1 MDRREYNARWRS
13 RELRYPN
20 WLPLPEG
27 VSVHIHVEPEYAE
40 TFSGQVAAF
49 TAASILSRMS
59 LSVAVTV
66 PSIPVIASLPWRG
79 SKLDEA
85 VMTVLAAAHPDG
97 NYEQRLGRPDDR
109 KIVIGPQGDGLV
121 AHGFGWGAYC
131 GASPSPFGGSSPDA
145 LNPFGAAF
153 SVILAASLIQLYPES
168 TKVTSRVVDTY
179 SWKAGFPR
187 TATEVRPKFKV
198 GEIWSIGVGSVG
210 SCALF
215 FLSLVTDAFQAMLV
229 DHDVVKAE
237 NVTRSAFFSYKDALR
252 EEPKV
257 YVAERWL
264 HEAGI
269 RDVEAHVASLD
280 ELGDRWIDRQPG
292 TPDILI
298 SAANERNV
306 RPLIESGYPPLQ
318 VYGTTGRNWQAT
330 LLRHIPMEES
340 CSLCVPRTEVPRLP
354 LVCATGQAE
363 PVANSPTSDDVALPC
378 LSYAA
383 GFMTAAEI
391 AKLAA
396 SESIATPN
404 RVFFEPRTENI
415 VRAVALPLSP
425 GCLCGRRDR
434 LVHEQAI
441 KESRFAELAG
451 RRDRTIVGR

>member
-13 RELRYPN
+13 RERRYPN

-27 VSVHIHVEPEYAE
+27 VSVHIHVDPEYAE

-66 PSIPVIASLPWRG
+66 PSIPVIAPLPWRG

-179 SWKAGFPR
+179 SWKAGFPG

-215 FLSLVTDAFQAMLV
+215 FLSLVTDAFQAMRSSSGSYPG
-229 DHDVVKAE
+229 
-237 NVTRSAFFSYKDALR
+237 VTSTTFHAAATGFAVLR
-252 EEPKV
+252 TMV
-257 YVAERWL
+257 
-264 HEAGI
+264 G
-269 RDVEAHVASLD
+269 
-280 ELGDRWIDRQPG
+280 
-292 TPDILI
+292 
-298 SAANERNV
+298 RNV
-306 RPLIESGYPPLQ
+306 FHSMSTPSSTSCRRIRTSTHSGK
-318 VYGTTGRNWQAT
+318 RN
-330 LLRHIPMEES
+330 
-340 CSLCVPRTEVPRLP
+340 
-354 LVCATGQAE
+354 
-363 PVANSPTSDDVALPC
+363 SDRSGSRC
-378 LSYAA
+378 R
-383 GFMTAAEI
+383 
-391 AKLAA
+391 K
-396 SESIATPN
+396 
-404 RVFFEPRTENI
+404 
-415 VRAVALPLSP
+415 P
-425 GCLCGRRDR
+425 GCTPS
-434 LVHEQAI
+434 V
-441 KESRFAELAG
+441 
-451 RRDRTIVGR
+451 T